1 MLRETTQ
8 TAEFGTY
15 PRYSSV
21 KSGMGALETAAF
33 RNTNFSVSFSS
44 ECGLKKCRARER
56 KDSPEG
62 GDVRRELGLTLF
74 RKPLQRERAQK
85 RRRTPS
91 GFVKTVQNRSTS
103 NQFILRSNCT
113 KCFPSPD
120 LIEIGYRVFN
130 RLSISG
136 RQNTM

>member
-15 PRYSSV
+15 PSYSSV

-62 GDVRRELGLTLF
+62 AMYGASWVDPVAKISSARTSS
-74 RKPLQRERAQK
+74 K
-85 RRRTPS
+85 TPS
-91 GFVKTVQNRSTS
+91 NAIWLCQ
-103 NQFILRSNCT
+103 NCT
-113 KCFPSPD
+113 KPFDIDPIHSPLELQQMFSEPRTNGD
-120 LIEIGYRVFN
+120 
-130 RLSISG
+130 RL
-136 RQNTM
+136 